1 MLRKAV
7 FALCDIVAEPSTF
20 SEINISFINVA
31 DAVLVGAAKQRYL
44 CYLTSGKLVALL
56 AQVYRACCV
65 YFTTHSIIDNFRYLS
80 CGSPA
85 YGKTRY

>member
-1 MLRKAV
+1 M

-31 DAVLVGAAKQRYL
+31 DAVLVGINKTTL
-44 CYLTSGKLVALL
+44 SVLILTSGKLVAVALL
-56 AQVYRACCV
+56 AAKFIVPVA
-65 YFTTHSIIDNFRYLS
+65 FILPPIALLTTSDICLAVP
-80 CGSPA
+80 PA